1 MFNRYFF
8 GRFYSSNLMVNIN
21 PVGQSV
27 QSEIGSVAPM
37 DGYHDG
43 AILPPEQLLW
53 PLRLDKASRAAF
65 PTASPIG
72 ETKDFYSSE
81 RTLSKEGYRQT

>member
-27 QSEIGSVAPM
+27 QSEIGSVAPT

-43 AILPPEQLLW
+43 AN
-53 PLRLDKASRAAF
+53 
-65 PTASPIG
+65 PTPVADVVAP
-72 ETKDFYSSE
+72 
-81 RTLSKEGYRQT
+81 QTGQGL